1 MKIAIL
7 GTSGSG
13 KSTLAKRL
21 GERYGLPVLHMDTVH
36 FLPGWVERPFAEE
49 EAIVRQF
56 LDENAGGWVI
66 DGNYTKTCYARRL
79 EEADKIIVLW
89 FSPLVCLWRAV
100 RRWQQNKGRVRESS
114 APGCEEK
121 IDAEFVR
128 WILHDGRTKQKWAQ
142 MERIGEKYPEN
153 YILIR
158 NQRELDKFLERRGGF
173 IRLAGALARG
183 VLYAEGS
190 RRYLEAL
197 STYTRRRMTQA
208 AKAQV
213 DEVLY
218 VPAALALHQR
228 PGVPGIRSTF
238 GTSWGW
244 TAAPPWI

>member
-36 FLPGWVERPFAEE
+36 FLPGWV
-49 EAIVRQF
+49 
-56 LDENAGGWVI
+56 I
-66 DGNYTKTCYARRL
+66 DGNYSKTCYARRL
-79 EEADKIIVLW
+79 KEADKIIVLW

-128 WILHDGRTKQKWAQ
+128 WILHDGRTAKKRAQ

-158 NQRELDKFLERRGGF
+158 NQRELDGFLKE
-173 IRLAGALARG
+173 L
-183 VLYAEGS
+183 
-190 RRYLEAL
+190 
-197 STYTRRRMTQA
+197 
-208 AKAQV
+208 
-213 DEVLY
+213 
-218 VPAALALHQR
+218 
-228 PGVPGIRSTF
+228 
-238 GTSWGW
+238 
-244 TAAPPWI
+244 